1 MVLIFLL
8 TFAGLGYLILTE
20 FERREH
26 SREEC
31 TETLCDCGQTVQR
44 DWLSCPR
51 CSQLLRVSCA
61 FCGRL
66 KARLLRFCPSCGSA
80 AASVEENAA

>member
-20 FERREH
+20 IERRER
-26 SREEC
+26 SATTCAEI
-31 TETLCDCGQTVQR
+31 LCDCGQAVQR
-44 DWLSCPR
+44 DWLVCPR

-80 AASVEENAA
+80 APCAEEDAA